1 MNKDILTQKL
11 EKMTQLQRVLF
22 LVGFVLLMGGAYW
35 YFLLSPELETVILLH
50 KDIDKIDKEI
60 AKFQKI
66 SLQLPDLEKRVLAK
80 KNEFFLAQRLLPKDA
95 QALERLLASFEMLG
109 QEVGVGFMS
118 FAPGNEN
125 LQKLYSTR
133 NVDLRI
139 RGGFHNLMRFFDKLS
154 RLDRLVQLQS
164 LRLQPTPA
172 NSKGLESELIAD
184 SSLVVFRALTSAEI
198 EARTASQHANPKKK

>member
-1 MNKDILTQKL
+1 
-11 EKMTQLQRVLF
+11 
-22 LVGFVLLMGGAYW
+22 
-35 YFLLSPELETVILLH
+35 
-50 KDIDKIDKEI
+50 
-60 AKFQKI
+60 
-66 SLQLPDLEKRVLAK
+66 
-80 KNEFFLAQRLLPKDA
+80 
-95 QALERLLASFEMLG
+95 
-109 QEVGVGFMS
+109 
-118 FAPGNEN
+118 
-125 LQKLYSTR
+125 
-133 NVDLRI
+133 VDLRI

>member
-35 YFLLSPELETVILLH
+35 YLLLSPELETVILLH